1 MSKITTSIGRVKTL
15 YKDHLWQG
23 RLIVATLITVL
34 VLLIVRVSL
43 PYTIIYSAV
52 YWLKQQG
59 ITAQIEDISINISKG
74 TFSVHGASGIQ
85 NGTRVFNIGKVSV
98 DWEWTPLKNK
108 NIHVTD
114 VVLEDFILN
123 AAQYLDAI
131 EIAGI
136 LIKDDGAVEQQTTQE
151 DDPVAWGAALNQ
163 IDFKDL
169 RFCFQQFDSPFDEAN
184 QENNLLDYCAKIG
197 QLSWQ
202 GDFSL
207 GTADSSNQSPE
218 LQLAVD
224 GTLEF
229 KLVQLF
235 NNRLEGALIN
245 IGDTSL
251 SDIKIS
257 GINDIKLDSI
267 NIANLSLLQQS
278 GHSRHKHAVE
288 FSDLDI
294 SDISVSDLDTVTINA
309 IELTKP
315 VISMGR
321 DETGKFKYEQWLLQ
335 QKQAASTTA
344 QQSADQAGETAAFN
358 INLGDIKI
366 IEPEICYEQQA
377 SGSGN
382 KFPALDYC
390 LNLASSEW
398 DGDLAI
404 TTPADTNPLSL
415 NLHGNLVLSRFS
427 TTNNL
432 LNRDLLNFDNL
443 AVNNIA
449 VNSLDDLAFARL
461 NLDNAAGLELTGT
474 EDKYTMTVTNLDV
487 SAFSYR
493 NNTLSIDMA
502 AINDLGLEITQNKD
516 GSLDFE
522 QWKFTTGEQQ
532 ATAQAEAE
540 ADSIKPDAEPLKIKI
555 GEFRL
560 DTTRPVEFAD
570 LSVTPNMLIGLN
582 EIHLNI
588 KQLDSEKPKQ
598 KSPIELSAKTSRHG
612 TIEIKGVAMPFES
625 KPSFDATG
633 KITGL
638 DLRVASPKAEQAIG
652 HIIKSGQLDADL
664 TLLSDAGQ
672 LDSKVALVLH
682 HFKLKAK
689 SKEDA
694 AALDKTFGMPINQS
708 LMLLKDKKDRIKL
721 DIPIT
726 GDINNPD
733 FDPTDAIIKATAKA
747 TSVTLIT
754 FFTPYGLAYAG
765 GNVLFDIA
773 TSMNFEPLIFEP
785 GSSKLTDA
793 QNAQLTR
800 MIELLVERPG
810 VHLTLCGSTN
820 LNDRGKISTEIIDPK
835 KIKPASAESLQKLKQ
850 LGSERQENVKNH
862 LVSVGNIAH
871 NRLILCEPEHSD
883 DADAIGG
890 VEISI

>member
-1 MSKITTSIGRVKTL
+1 MSKITTRIGRVKTL

-52 YWLKQQG
+52 YWLEQQG
-59 ITAQIEDISINISKG
+59 ITAQIEDITINISKG

-85 NGTRVFNIGKVSV
+85 NETRVFNIGKVSV
-98 DWEWTPLKNK
+98 DWEWTPLKDK
-108 NIHVTD
+108 NIHITD

-123 AAQYLDAI
+123 AAQYMDAI

-136 LIKDDGAVEQQTTQE
+136 LIKDDGTVEQQSTQE

-207 GTADSSNQSPE
+207 GTADSSSQSPE

-229 KLVQLF
+229 KQVQLF

-251 SDIKIS
+251 SDIKIN

-267 NIANLSLLQQS
+267 NIAELSLLQQS
-278 GHSRHKHAVE
+278 GHSRHTHAVE

-344 QQSADQAGETAAFN
+344 QQSADQPGETTAFN

-377 SGSGN
+377 SSSSN
-382 KFPALDYC
+382 KSLALDYC

-404 TTPADTNPLSL
+404 TTPVDTKPLSL
-415 NLHGNLVLSRFS
+415 NLHGNLVLSSFS

-432 LNRDLLNFDNL
+432 LKRDLLNFDNL
-443 AVNNIA
+443 AIKNIA

-461 NLDNAAGLELTGT
+461 NLDNAAGLELTST
-474 EDKYTMTVTNLDV
+474 EDKYTMTVSGLDV

-522 QWKFTTGEQQ
+522 QWKFTTDEQQ
-532 ATAQAEAE
+532 ATAQAEA
-540 ADSIKPDAEPLKIKI
+540 AAGSSKPDAEPLRIKI

-570 LSVTPNMLIGLN
+570 LSVTPNMLVGLE
-582 EIHLNI
+582 EIHLII
-588 KQLDSEKPKQ
+588 KQLDSEKPEQ
-598 KSPIELSAKTSRHG
+598 KSP
-612 TIEIKGVAMPFES
+612 
-625 KPSFDATG
+625 
-633 KITGL
+633 
-638 DLRVASPKAEQAIG
+638 
-652 HIIKSGQLDADL
+652 
-664 TLLSDAGQ
+664 
-672 LDSKVALVLH
+672 
-682 HFKLKAK
+682 
-689 SKEDA
+689 
-694 AALDKTFGMPINQS
+694 
-708 LMLLKDKKDRIKL
+708 
-721 DIPIT
+721 
-726 GDINNPD
+726 
-733 FDPTDAIIKATAKA
+733 
-747 TSVTLIT
+747 
-754 FFTPYGLAYAG
+754 
-765 GNVLFDIA
+765 
-773 TSMNFEPLIFEP
+773 
-785 GSSKLTDA
+785 
-793 QNAQLTR
+793 
-800 MIELLVERPG
+800 
-810 VHLTLCGSTN
+810 
-820 LNDRGKISTEIIDPK
+820 
-835 KIKPASAESLQKLKQ
+835 
-850 LGSERQENVKNH
+850 
-862 LVSVGNIAH
+862 
-871 NRLILCEPEHSD
+871 
-883 DADAIGG
+883 
-890 VEISI
+890 